1 MAHVSAPCLPVRRIG
16 RRLSAPPRPGWF
28 AGLGPALVAVA
39 WHLALLTG
47 HVLANGG
54 DLSSLVYVGASR
66 IHQAPFQAAIR
77 SSFPYDGCDGQ
88 YYYVLGQ
95 APLGRHGEGVDH
107 PGARQLRILYP
118 ALSWLL
124 SGGDPHRLLWA
135 MPLINL
141 LAIGGLAGCGAV
153 LARRHGLSPWL
164 GCLLPVAVNAGMP
177 ALRNLSDVLAA
188 CAVAALLLSW
198 LRKSPAGVL
207 LAAAAALFSREQNLV
222 LVLVV
227 LGAAVGGRSPRLA
240 LGLLVVLGLW
250 CSWVA
255 YLTAVYGAPPF
266 LAVQGNFTVPFGGMV
281 RRWALLTGPGGSRA
295 HIPLHAGCLLWLGG
309 QVLLIGLA
317 WRWRAERVVLL
328 TALAGA
334 GLAACGGWSMYGDS
348 WSYTRVFAW
357 LPLGLWFACVQA
369 RRLWPLAPLCAVP
382 ALLAVL
388 GVYQQWA
395 ASANPG
401 GRALP
406 CGRAGARL
414 GSDPGHASTPPP
426 PAPDGPRVKPARP
439 PWVGSAPRRAAASHR
454 TQPRQRH
461 TRGT

>member
-1 MAHVSAPCLPVRRIG
+1 MAQVSAAPCLSVRPIIG
-16 RRLSAPPRPGWF
+16 RLSAPSGPGWV
-28 AGLGPALVAVA
+28 ADLGPVLVAVA

-95 APLGRHGEGVDH
+95 APLARHDEGVDH

-118 ALSWLL
+118 ALSWLV

-135 MPLINL
+135 MPLVNL
-141 LAIGGLAGCGAV
+141 LAIAGLAWCGAA

-177 ALRNLSDVLAA
+177 ALRDLSDVLAA
-188 CAVAALLLSW
+188 CAVAAMLLSW
-198 LRKSPAGVL
+198 LRKSSAGVL
-207 LAAAAALFSREQNLV
+207 LAAAAALFCREQNLV

-227 LGAAVGGRSPRLA
+227 LGAALWGRSHRLA
-240 LGLLVVLGLW
+240 LGLAVVLGLW

-255 YLTAVYGAPPF
+255 YLTAVYGSPPF
-266 LAVQGNFTVPFGGMV
+266 LAAHGNFTVPFGGMLH
-281 RRWALLTGPGGSRA
+281 RWAVLTGPGGSRA
-295 HIPLHAGCLLWLGG
+295 HIPLHAGCLLWLIG
-309 QVLLIGLA
+309 QMLLIGPV
-317 WRWRAERVVLL
+317 WRWRTERVVLL

-334 GLAACGGWSMYGDS
+334 GLAVCGGWSMYGDS

-369 RRLWPLAPLCAVP
+369 RKLWPLLPLCAVP

-388 GVYQQWA
+388 GVYQQW
-395 ASANPG
+395 
-401 GRALP
+401 
-406 CGRAGARL
+406 
-414 GSDPGHASTPPP
+414 
-426 PAPDGPRVKPARP
+426 
-439 PWVGSAPRRAAASHR
+439 
-454 TQPRQRH
+454 
-461 TRGT
+461 RGVN

>member
-1 MAHVSAPCLPVRRIG
+1 MAQVSTAPRLPVRLIVGQR
-16 RRLSAPPRPGWF
+16 SAPARPDWF
-28 AGLGPALVAVA
+28 ADLGPVLAAVA

-88 YYYVLGQ
+88 FYYVLGQ
-95 APLGRHGEGVDH
+95 APLGRQGEGVDH

-118 ALSWLL
+118 ALSWLV

-135 MPLINL
+135 MPLVNL
-141 LAIGGLAGCGAV
+141 LAIAGLAWCGAA
-153 LARRHGLSPWL
+153 LARRHGLSAWL

-198 LRKSPAGVL
+198 LRRSSAGVL
-207 LAAAAALFSREQNLV
+207 LAAAAALFCREQNLV

-227 LGAAVGGRSPRLA
+227 LGAALGERSRRLV
-240 LGLLVVLGLW
+240 LGLAVVLGLW

-266 LAVQGNFTVPFGGMV
+266 LAASGNFTVPFGGMLH
-281 RRWALLTGPGGSRA
+281 RWALLTGPGGSRA
-295 HIPLHAGCLLWLGG
+295 HIPLHAVCLLWLSG
-309 QVLLIGLA
+309 QMLLIGPV
-317 WRWRAERVVLL
+317 WRWRPERVVLL

-334 GLAACGGWSMYGDS
+334 ALAVCGGWSMYGDS

-369 RRLWPLAPLCAVP
+369 RRLWPLLPLCAVP
-382 ALLAVL
+382 GLLAVL
-388 GVYQQWA
+388 GVYQQWR
-395 ASANPG
+395 G
-401 GRALP
+401 
-406 CGRAGARL
+406 AG
-414 GSDPGHASTPPP
+414 
-426 PAPDGPRVKPARP
+426 
-439 PWVGSAPRRAAASHR
+439 
-454 TQPRQRH
+454 
-461 TRGT
+461 